1 MNLEKVV
8 FGFFIILA
16 MTLNFSFV
24 YGDIADPAHHNVI
37 EFFVVVVVNLIA
49 TTLKLGDRSQ
59 IGALLLATSLVADLQ
74 LIAAAVIWTFG
85 IYVGDDGMNPAA
97 FVLIVSLSAGALLSN
112 VISVVVVV
120 TETLMLRR

>member
-24 YGDIADPAHHNVI
+24 YGDISDPTHHNVM

-74 LIAAAVIWTFG
+74 LIAAAVIWT
-85 IYVGDDGMNPAA
+85 VGSHVVQGGTTPGA

-112 VISVVVVV
+112 VVSVIVVV

>member
-24 YGDIADPAHHNVI
+24 YGEIGNPDHHNLI
-37 EFFVVVVVNLIA
+37 EFFCVVVVNLIA

-74 LIAAAVIWTFG
+74 LIAATVIWTFAAH
-85 IYVGDDGMNPAA
+85 VGEAGASQGA
-97 FVLIVSLSAGALLSN
+97 LFLIVSLSAGALLSN
-112 VISVVVVV
+112 VVSVILVV

>member
-24 YGDIADPAHHNVI
+24 YGDIGDPDHHNVI
-37 EFFVVVVVNLIA
+37 EFFIVVVVNLIA

-59 IGALLLATSLVADLQ
+59 IGAVLLATSLVANLQ
-74 LIAAAVIWTFG
+74 LIAAAVIWTYG
-85 IYVGDDGMNPAA
+85 IYVADDGLTSSA

-112 VISVVVVV
+112 IISVIIVV

>member
-37 EFFVVVVVNLIA
+37 EFFLVVVVNLIA

-59 IGALLLATSLVADLQ
+59 IGALLLATSLVANLQ
-74 LIAAAVIWTFG
+74 LIAAAVIWTIG
-85 IYVGDDGMNPAA
+85 AHVVEGGTSPSM

-112 VISVVVVV
+112 VVSVIVVV

>member
-24 YGDIADPAHHNVI
+24 YGDIGDPEHHNVM

-85 IYVGDDGMNPAA
+85 SHITETGTSPGG

-112 VISVVVVV
+112 MISVIVVV